1 MGEKSQNKNKNS
13 RVAQNFYI
21 IVLNFMEN
29 DQKSKKLGTFYKFLH
44 TLRAYFCLIFT
55 SFWKKLIFAPPPGG
69 GLSSRIFTI
78 AERPSIVLHFD
89 MKTGSYNAALPK
101 IRFENGTKN
110 V

>member
-69 GLSSRIFTI
+69 GLSSRIFTVDLGLCI
-78 AERPSIVLHFD
+78 DTEGKLYFKLTHNLIQLTE
-89 MKTGSYNAALPK
+89 K
-101 IRFENGTKN
+101 
-110 V
+110 